1 MFMNISPEL
10 MRILSLLFVVLVGPA
25 FDDEVLLDP
34 EGSKPLSDAPV
45 PA

>member
-10 MRILSLLFVVLVGPA
+10 MRILSLLFVVLVDPA

-34 EGSKPLSDAPV
+34 EGAPLSDAPV

>member
-10 MRILSLLFVVLVGPA
+10 MRILSLLFVVFVGPA
-25 FDDEVLLDP
+25 LDDDVFLDP
-34 EGSKPLSDAPV
+34 EGAPLSDAPV